1 MGSLPIFKEEM
12 DMAYQ
17 ITRAARVQE
26 TLELTDEK
34 TGAVT
39 AVEVDIQAEKLALD
53 INRSY
58 NAVIRAQMAARDEQ
72 AGPEAAQALGEAVN
86 SLFSLIFGDAYET
99 VLDFFDGNYLEMLM
113 QVTPFVQDV
122 VILSLIHIFLPPSGP
137 IRNG

>member
-1 MGSLPIFKEEM
+1 
-12 DMAYQ
+12 MAYQ

-72 AGPEAAQALGEAVN
+72 AGPEAAQAL
-86 SLFSLIFGDAYET
+86 
-99 VLDFFDGNYLEMLM
+99 
-113 QVTPFVQDV
+113 
-122 VILSLIHIFLPPSGP
+122 SLIHI
-137 IRNG
+137 